1 MAKPAT
7 PVKAQSPAART
18 SAKKM
23 SPTAARTAV
32 SKQARAVAI
41 AAGNSTPVTSSRRA
55 SFTVPGLS
63 AGAGTRVAEQLQ
75 KRLVSLVDLSLTL
88 KHIHWNVVGPS
99 FIGVHEMLDPQY
111 HAVVAM
117 VDDLA
122 ERIATLGGV
131 PSALPQRIEQ
141 DRTWDDYS
149 LDRADALSHLGAL
162 DVVYVGV
169 ITDQRSAIERVGEDD
184 PISEDLL
191 VSQCAQLERFHWFV
205 RSHLTDWAGGLANAG
220 SSTELGAAGSVA
232 AKSRRS
238 RA

>member
-1 MAKPAT
+1 MAKSAASA
-7 PVKAQSPAART
+7 KSPAA
-18 SAKKM
+18 SAKAQKV
-23 SPTAARTAV
+23 SPTAARAAV
-32 SKQARAVAI
+32 NRQARAAAI
-41 AAGNSTPVTSSRRA
+41 PLSNSGSVTSSRMA
-55 SFTVPGLS
+55 SYTVPGLS
-63 AGAGTRVAEQLQ
+63 PGAGTRVADQLQ

-111 HAVVAM
+111 HGVVAM

-131 PSALPQRIEQ
+131 PSALPHRIEQ
-141 DRTWDDYS
+141 DRSWDDYS
-149 LDRADALSHLGAL
+149 LDRADALAHLGAL

-169 ITDQRSAIERVGEDD
+169 ITDQRAAIERVGEDD

-220 SSTELGAAGSVA
+220 ATTEIGAAESVT
-232 AKSRRS
+232 AKTRRA